1 MNIATHLGRWSA
13 HHPWRAIGAW
23 IAFVVCAVVLG
34 AAVGTRNLSD
44 ADQAVGQSG
53 KAERILAGTG
63 VEGRPD
69 ETVLIQSTSRTLRD
83 PAFTAAVRDVAR
95 SVATVAHV
103 TDVRTPFGAGGRSL
117 VSRDGHS
124 ALVTFQLAVDSGD
137 TQAVVPVLDR
147 VAAVAARHPALHIAE
162 SGDASLTRDV
172 ERHSADNMN
181 QSRTYSFGLTLAILV
196 VAFGGLL
203 IAGVPVLLAASAV
216 LAASG
221 LMAATSH
228 LAPTSDTA
236 AEIVILIGMAVG
248 VDYSLFYVTRQR
260 AERAAGRSRREA
272 VDVAAATSGRAVLV
286 SGLTVI
292 GAMAGMYLAGQAVF
306 ESVGTATIVVVAAA
320 VAGSLTVLPA
330 ILAGPPVPNRLQ
342 RLGRA
347 VASPFR
353 TLPGRIVTFPFRLVF
368 RLWRALITAPQ
379 RLGGRGRQGGVVG
392 RLVGPA
398 VRRPRAA
405 LVLSGG
411 LLVALALPALTMH
424 VALPGF
430 EALDQSLPSV
440 KTHNAIERAFPGQ
453 PAPAVVV
460 IHAADVRSGPV
471 LQGIERLRSA
481 ALATGEM
488 QQPITLRAVNRQVA
502 EVLVPLAG
510 SGTDRTSQ
518 HALATLR
525 QQVLP
530 HTLGAVPGVEA
541 YTTGQTAGT
550 TDFNELMKARAPIV
564 IGFVLVLAFL
574 LLLVTFRSLVIPLKA
589 IVLNLLSVAAAYG
602 VLVAVF
608 QHHWAEGILGFHENG
623 AITAWLPI
631 FLFVIL
637 FGLSMDYHVFILSRV
652 KELVDRGTPTKTAV
666 EEAIT
671 ATAGVVTS
679 AAIVMVAVFGI
690 FAILPDLELKQAGI
704 GLASAIL
711 IDATI
716 VRAVL
721 LPAAMVLLGERNWY
735 LPRVLGFL
743 PRVEHERLPPLPRRA
758 PSLDRASA

>member
-1 MNIATHLGRWSA
+1 MNLATHLGRWSA

-23 IAFVVCAVVLG
+23 IAFVVCALVIG
-34 AAVGTRNLSD
+34 SAVGTRNLSD
-44 ADQAVGQSG
+44 ADQAVGESG
-53 KAERILAGTG
+53 KAERILDRADFQGH
-63 VEGRPD
+63 PD
-69 ETVLIQSTSRTLRD
+69 ETVLIKSSTATVHD
-83 PAFTAAVRDVAR
+83 PAFAAAVRDVAR
-95 SVATVAHV
+95 TVSTAPHV

-117 VSRDGHS
+117 VSKDGHA
-124 ALVTFQLAVDSGD
+124 ALVTFQLDVGD
-137 TQAVVPVLDR
+137 DGVHEVAPVLEK
-147 VAAVAARHPALHIAE
+147 VETVAARHPHLQIAE
-162 SGDASLTRDV
+162 SGDASLVRDV
-172 ERHSADNMN
+172 QDHSDQNMQ
-181 QSRTYSFGLTLAILV
+181 QSRLYSFGLTLAILV

-203 IAGVPVLLAASAV
+203 IAGVPVLLAFSAV
-216 LAASG
+216 A
-221 LMAATSH
+221 AATGLLAGISH
-228 LAPTSDTA
+228 FSPTSDTA

-306 ESVGTATIVVVAAA
+306 VSVGTATIVVVAAA

-347 VASPFR
+347 VARPFR

-368 RLWRALITAPQ
+368 RLWRGLITAPH
-379 RLGGRGRQGGVVG
+379 RLGGSGREGGFVG

-398 VRRPRAA
+398 VRRPKAA
-405 LVLSGG
+405 LAFSTG

-424 VALPGF
+424 VALPGM

-460 IHAADVRSGPV
+460 VRAANVKSGPV
-471 LQGIERLRSA
+471 LDGITKLRTA
-481 ALATGEM
+481 ALETGEM
-488 QQPITLRAVNRQVA
+488 HQPITLRQVDRQIV
-502 EVLVPLAG
+502 EVLIPLAG

-525 QQVLP
+525 QHVVP
-530 HTLGAVPGVEA
+530 GTIGAVPGVQA
-541 YTTGQTAGT
+541 YTTGETAGT
-550 TDFNELMKARAPIV
+550 TDFNQLMKARAPYV
-564 IGFVLVLAFL
+564 IGFVLVLAFV

-666 EEAIT
+666 EQAIT

-690 FAILPDLELKQAGI
+690 FAILPDLELKQAGV

-758 PSLDRASA
+758 PSLDRAGA